1 MMMISQLR
9 LFRYFG
15 HPSGAGDVAVESPG
29 MDRLVVKGGP
39 RLSGTVA
46 IGGAKNSALKV
57 MAASLLADGR
67 TTVQNVPDIADCRT
81 MADVLERVGVGV
93 ARRDH
98 EIEIDATGALGMET
112 PYELVRRMRA
122 SILVLGPLLARRGRA
137 RVAMPGGCNIGRRKI
152 DLHIRGL
159 QRMGVEFEYDHGY
172 LVGEATGGLRGA
184 VVSLDFPSVGAT
196 ENLLMAA
203 VAARGTTV
211 IENAAR
217 EPEIQD
223 LAGFLVAMGA
233 RIGGAG
239 TPTIEIEGAD
249 EFRAVTHAV
258 IPDRIEAGT
267 FAIAA
272 SVTGGDV
279 LLQGARSDHLD
290 LVLAKLDE
298 VGARIIQEDD
308 GVRVAMEE
316 RPRAVDLVTLPYPGF
331 PTDLQPPIMALLA
344 SAEGTSIIT
353 ENVFES
359 RFMFVDE
366 LNRMGADIRTEG
378 HHAVIRGMDRLDAA
392 PVRAL
397 DLRAGAAL
405 ILAALAADGVTEIAD
420 VDHVD
425 RGYEDIDAK
434 LTALGA
440 EVSRQPSLSP
450 ALA

>member
-1 MMMISQLR
+1 
-9 LFRYFG
+9 
-15 HPSGAGDVAVESPG
+15 V
-29 MDRLVVKGGP
+29 DRLIVTGGP
-39 RLSGTVA
+39 RLAGEITV
-46 IGGAKNSALKV
+46 GGAKNSALKT
-57 MAASLLADGR
+57 MAASLLAEGR
-67 TTVQNVPDIADCRT
+67 TRILNVPDISDCRT
-81 MADVLERVGVGV
+81 MADVLDRLGAGV

-98 EIEIDATGALGMET
+98 GIEIDASGPLGHET

-159 QRMGVEFEYDHGY
+159 QRMGAEFSYDHGY
-172 LVGEATGGLRGA
+172 LVGDVANGLRGA
-184 VVSLDFPSVGAT
+184 VISLDFPSVGAT

-223 LAGFLVAMGA
+223 LANFLVAMGA
-233 RIGGAG
+233 RIEGAG
-239 TPTIEIEGAD
+239 TPTIEVVGTD
-249 EFRAVTHAV
+249 RFDAVTHTV

-267 FAIAA
+267 FAIAVGV
-272 SVTGGDV
+272 SGGEV
-279 LLQGARSDHLD
+279 LLRGARADHLD

-298 VGARIIQEDD
+298 IGARVSPEEE
-308 GVRVAMEE
+308 GVRVSREGRA
-316 RPRAVDLVTLPYPGF
+316 RAVDLVTLPYPGF

-378 HHAVIRGMDRLDAA
+378 HHAVVRGVNKLEGA

-405 ILAALAADGVTEIAD
+405 ILAALGADGVTEIAD
-420 VDHVD
+420 IGHVD

>member
-1 MMMISQLR
+1 
-9 LFRYFG
+9 
-15 HPSGAGDVAVESPG
+15 
-29 MDRLVVKGGP
+29 MDRLIVTGGGRLNGVVP
-39 RLSGTVA
+39 V
-46 IGGAKNSALKV
+46 GGAKNSALKV
-57 MAASLLADGR
+57 MAASLLAEGR
-67 TTVQNVPDIADCRT
+67 SRILNVPDISDCRT
-81 MADVLERVGVGV
+81 MAEVLERLGAGVV
-93 ARRDH
+93 QEDH
-98 EIEIDATGALGMET
+98 SVEIDATGLLQPET

-122 SILVLGPLLARRGRA
+122 SILVLGPLLARAGRA

-159 QRMGVEFEYDHGY
+159 QRMGAEFTYDHGY
-172 LVGEATGGLRGA
+172 LVGEAAGGLDGA

-196 ENLLMAA
+196 ENVLMAA
-203 VAARGTTV
+203 VGARGTTV

-223 LAGFLVAMGA
+223 LAHFLVAMGA
-233 RIGGAG
+233 RIDGVG
-239 TPTIEIEGAD
+239 TPTIEIEGTD
-249 EFRAVTHAV
+249 RFTPVTHSV
-258 IPDRIEAGT
+258 IPDRIEAAT
-267 FAIAA
+267 FAVAA
-272 SVTGGDV
+272 CVTGGDV
-279 LLQGARSDHLD
+279 LLSGARADHLD
-290 LVLAKLDE
+290 LVLAKLE
-298 VGARIIQEDD
+298 ETGARISLEEE
-308 GVRVAMEE
+308 GVRVSMAE

-344 SAEGTSIIT
+344 AGEGTSIIT

-378 HHAVIRGMDRLDAA
+378 HHAVVRGVERLEGA

-405 ILAALAADGVTEIAD
+405 ILAALGADGVTEIAD
-420 VDHVD
+420 VGHVD

-440 EVSRQPSLSP
+440 EVTRQPSLSP
-450 ALA
+450 TLA